1 MKSIYCLI
9 IATAI
14 LSQTTTTVRAAAL
27 TDENVAIPEIYSPF

>member
-14 LSQTTTTVRAAAL
+14 LSQTTITVRAAAL
-27 TDENVAIPEIYSPF
+27 TDENAVPEIYSPF